1 MLSNGIS
8 LGIAINPETSV
19 PKWILPNLSSIDVII
34 IMSVHPGF
42 SGQKFLPEITTKIF
56 NLNKMLKNYGF
67 RGYIEA
73 DGGIDASTVQQ
84 VYDAGAR
91 IMVAGSAVFSNT
103 DINAAI
109 IQLKHKTNVTL
120 ERNLLRKADENNIR
134 KDWLVARKHI
144 LIPLANELGIED
156 ELNEL

>member
-1 MLSNGIS
+1 SHGIS
-8 LGIAINPETSV
+8 LGIAINPESTF
-19 PKWILPNLSSIDVII
+19 PKWVFPNLNSIDVII

-42 SGQKFLPEITTKIF
+42 SGQKFIPETTSKIF
-56 NLNKMLKNYGF
+56 NLNKILKNHGF
-67 RGYIEA
+67 KGYIEA

-91 IMVAGSAVFSNT
+91 IMVAGSAVFSNS
-103 DINAAI
+103 DINSAI
-109 IQLKHKTNVTL
+109 IQLRHKTNVTL

-156 ELNEL
+156 EINEL